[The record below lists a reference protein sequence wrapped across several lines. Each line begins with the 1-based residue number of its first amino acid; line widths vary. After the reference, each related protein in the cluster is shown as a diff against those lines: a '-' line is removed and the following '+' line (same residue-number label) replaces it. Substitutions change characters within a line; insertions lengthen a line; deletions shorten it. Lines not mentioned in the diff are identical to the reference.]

1 MAAPTATRPRKL
13 LASLV
18 ETLERT
24 KATAGVVDGG
34 ATDFESCKQFALS
47 VYARADRGDRAR
59 PPNAVPTRAHVEAFS
74 AAGTFLTA
82 LEHFEHFGHAK
93 TSDLAIRKRYAEWR
107 AWDLATAAREDRGAS
122 SVDEES
128 HGAKAAPTEGNRNHR
143 EENASFDAAAR
154 AATTTTMRA
163 AFSANAVETST
174 AAETRFA
181 VPTTPSPDAPP
192 LDAPPHAELD
202 APSPSAP
209 RSPRGPPARRRLREN
224 EKKTQRSP
232 PRSAPWRPDW
242 GGGGPHAVGDSVL
255 YSTAGGCVETEG
267 EPSRRPRTNVNENEN
282 ARSDGFALA
291 RVVAVDRSVHPPAY
305 VVEVDGAERC
315 TEAARLAPAPDPREA
330 RARSTSRESLEDT
343 LARVTDDGD
352 GSVGRGGVERDE
364 GFATNA
370 SNDAAATESSEDRL
384 TTTARTAE
392 DAAPSISHA
401 SAFAEARELA
411 MRAAE
416 CLDPSNGDARIA
428 TRCLRRALEALALA
442 AE

>member
-181 VPTTPSPDAPP
+181 VSHDAFAGRSAARR
-192 LDAPPHAELD
+192 APARRARRPFPFRAAIPARSARATAASGKRKENAAE
-202 APSPSAP
+202 PSAIRAVASRLGRR
-209 RSPRGPPARRRLREN
+209 RSPRRRGLRAVFHGRRLRRDGRRAIAATEDERERKRERAIRRVRVGARRRRGPLRA
-224 EKKTQRSP
+224 
-232 PRSAPWRPDW
+232 SAGVR
-242 GGGGPHAVGDSVL
+242 
-255 YSTAGGCVETEG
+255 
-267 EPSRRPRTNVNENEN
+267 
-282 ARSDGFALA
+282 
-291 RVVAVDRSVHPPAY
+291 
-305 VVEVDGAERC
+305 
-315 TEAARLAPAPDPREA
+315 
-330 RARSTSRESLEDT
+330 
-343 LARVTDDGD
+343 
-352 GSVGRGGVERDE
+352 RGG
-364 GFATNA
+364 
-370 SNDAAATESSEDRL
+370 
-384 TTTARTAE
+384 
-392 DAAPSISHA
+392 
-401 SAFAEARELA
+401 
-411 MRAAE
+411 
-416 CLDPSNGDARIA
+416 
-428 TRCLRRALEALALA
+428 
-442 AE
+442 